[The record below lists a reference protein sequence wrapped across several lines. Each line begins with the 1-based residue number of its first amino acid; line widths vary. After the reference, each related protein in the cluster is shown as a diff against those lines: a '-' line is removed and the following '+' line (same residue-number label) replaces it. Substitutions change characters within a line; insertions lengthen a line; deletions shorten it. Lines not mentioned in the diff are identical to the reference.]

1 MRRSPFRAVRLPR
14 PSLRSTR
21 LGRRWQSTKEPES
34 PNKSSPSIEKQAA
47 TRSNFDRLVARTPR
61 FLRPTL
67 LGLKNAPVS
76 HVTAFFILHELT
88 AIVPLLGLAGA
99 FHYWQWLPSYFAE
112 GQWVVEGAE
121 KFGRYFRKKGWITQ
135 QDEHEVQDKTLEGQA
150 SSYENLAV
158 SQQSGRNY
166 NSTRWIVE
174 LATAYAAV
182 KVLLPFRLALSV
194 WASPWFAR
202 WTIIPVGNVVRSIWT
217 R

>member
-1 MRRSPFRAVRLPR
+1 MRRSLFRAVRSPFSSSR
-14 PSLRSTR
+14 PSR
-21 LGRRWQSTKEPES
+21 LGQRWQSTGKSEP
-34 PNKSSPSIEKQAA
+34 PHKSTPSIDKQAA

-76 HVTAFFILHELT
+76 HITAFFILHELT

-112 GQWVVEGAE
+112 GQWVVQGAE
-121 KFGRYFRKKGWITQ
+121 KFARYFRRKGWITE
-135 QDEHEVQDKTLEGQA
+135 QDEHEVQDKTLQGQA
-150 SSYENLAV
+150 SSYENPAI
-158 SQQSGRNY
+158 SKQSNRTE

-174 LATAYAAV
+174 LATAYAIV
-182 KVLLPFRLALSV
+182 KISLPLRLALSV

-202 WTIIPVGNVVRSIWT
+202 WTIIPVGNAVRSIWA